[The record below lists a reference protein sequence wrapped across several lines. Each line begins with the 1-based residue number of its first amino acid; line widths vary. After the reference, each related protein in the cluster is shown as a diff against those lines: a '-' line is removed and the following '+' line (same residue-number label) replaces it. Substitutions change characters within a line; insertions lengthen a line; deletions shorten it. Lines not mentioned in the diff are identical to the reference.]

1 MLQSRNFLSK
11 CNQIQCLG
19 KVTPSTFNASNKQS
33 KQIAL
38 TVISAENIAHN
49 KEVGEMHVLIR
60 KYDQSIVQ

>member
-1 MLQSRNFLSK
+1 MQPT
-11 CNQIQCLG
+11 QCLH
-19 KVTPSTFNASNKQS
+19 KITPSTFNASNKQS

-60 KYDQSIVQ
+60 KYDQSIAQ